1 MLRRLKSLT
10 PALLDVLLGF
20 HPLPQCSILT
30 PAALMSHSHTLR
42 MSWAEWHTFLSP
54 STKNTDQGLGDSEVW
69 KQGHPGIVLPKG
81 FRYSVSWQPAML
93 SQKQCYLTW
102 LFNHNRAKLYC
113 LFITKSSSF
122 SYCSFMV
129 HIFYLQTASAFLLLW
144 SKQLADMDA
153 RECVLVQMTLL
164 VYLKIGGKANNIC
177 KMLCTQKYHTTQC
190 VRIQICLALLF
201 HLFCMHTVDIN
212 KTKGA

>member
-1 MLRRLKSLT
+1 MCHAYAQTVEVIDSTFARC
-10 PALLDVLLGF
+10 PAGLSPFASVHTD
-20 HPLPQCSILT
+20 SILT

-42 MSWAEWHTFLSP
+42 MSCAEWHTFISP
-54 STKNTDQGLGDSEVW
+54 TTKNTDQGLGDSEVW

-129 HIFYLQTASAFLLLW
+129 HIFIYKLP
-144 SKQLADMDA
+144 QLFYNY
-153 RECVLVQMTLL
+153 E
-164 VYLKIGGKANNIC
+164 ANN
-177 KMLCTQKYHTTQC
+177 
-190 VRIQICLALLF
+190 
-201 HLFCMHTVDIN
+201 
-212 KTKGA
+212 